1 MKNRPKKRPNQA
13 LIRAKNVVRGALATE
28 DSDVAHAVF
37 SAATSLS
44 RANTD
49 QLFAWVKSYPA
60 KKRRIT
66 PPRIANEYK
75 SLWPNRKSIVI
86 LDNFES
92 SLRWV
97 TAILSEKTDLIE
109 HYLSLLSE
117 YERNMTSGYLEE
129 ALATIDA
136 IEEATGVSIWGIESK
151 IALLQRTHGLEEQK
165 KYCDH
170 IREQAPVSLPAFIA
184 HYTSERNEP
193 GVSFARYS
201 KKIERIIESQPITPE
216 IQKYVTRRLL
226 GLKGD
231 EISVEDVSHVLCVA
245 GGLST
250 LDAYEG
256 LVWACQTAIQKGI
269 AQDYSSTIIECLNR
283 LNIDDWRIE
292 KLLCYLGKDFSTLPI
307 QCLDTELS
315 LLQGNYLA
323 VFEKIFEGHPEEPLE
338 VNALSTAAYAA
349 AYGDLELPSGA
360 STGISI
366 EIITLLA
373 KIIAKGDGVGR
384 AADELIKLVLNLR
397 SLRSMA
403 AIYGYLVV
411 EWGEELQ
418 IGECEGTC
426 IYLSNPMLNPFH
438 WYVLRQDLATALL
451 EAADA
456 KMPPVGPSSLAFAE
470 LYDEKLNPI
479 RASREI
485 GLLFEARKSLMAGD
499 LSRSKSLLQELG
511 DSDRRLWRRVS
522 AKMEVH
528 CLIALNET
536 RETILRVAH
545 FCCENDELRHIVPL
559 RPILHGVR
567 WRQVRYLRERI
578 EVPIVFDLYWR
589 TIDENEHE
597 TNRRI
602 AYDEFLAAHDCRRP
616 TDLRPIAD
624 RFQLEALRYFLRNVC
639 VQEVMDVSFDVY
651 ESSREIE
658 EERIAVC
665 QWLSEL
671 DPNGRTD
678 YAEEIVMLTKL
689 INVQDGLR
697 DVDNSRIYVDSEA
710 IERWARKEV
719 SESFT
724 RYRLLVEAGV
734 GFGSPSDIEAALKEF
749 LGGDERAVDDFL
761 VYPDNEADALLLEM
775 VDGIRNEFLNNPDF
789 GLDAY
794 LSMRIRH
801 GSLAGHLRGPL
812 EEQSLILTKNHR
824 KDSYLEENVWIE
836 RFPYLTDERSASFL
850 SALEEFSREY
860 DSIIDELVQDRLQV
874 RSATH
879 PDGAFHVPIAENAIW
894 LHWIRSRIRR
904 DTEFDEFLSVVFSAI
919 GESLKGV
926 LKGIREDIFVSVKS
940 RMDDAFESLR
950 VRLDQEI
957 GPDEYAM
964 VNSVL
969 ADVVPEVQAAIDR
982 IAAWFNLGE
991 SDQGSGVR
999 TMDQI
1004 IDIGIE
1010 ATKRARR
1017 GFDPK
1022 VERTVPDID
1031 ISTSSL
1037 LSEFTDILFTIL
1049 DNVYAHSGNPVDP
1062 WVSVEIQARDG
1073 SSKAVRDVT
1082 IRVESEVEDGAYN
1095 AENVARVERIRE
1107 RMGDLTYRRGVNL
1120 EGGTGLLKLQRLV
1133 ALDKNQKLE
1142 FGFLREDRFFVEMQ
1156 LVLFGIKQ
1164 EAI

>member
-1 MKNRPKKRPNQA
+1 MKSRPKKRHNQA
-13 LIRAKNVVRGALATE
+13 LIRAKNMVRGALATE
-28 DSDVAHAVF
+28 DADVAHAVLT
-37 SAATSLS
+37 AATSLS

-49 QLFAWVKSYPA
+49 QLFAWVKTYPA
-60 KKRRIT
+60 KKRRLT
-66 PPRIANEYK
+66 PPSISKEYK
-75 SLWPNRKSIVI
+75 SLWPNRKSIII
-86 LDNFES
+86 LDKLES

-97 TAILSEKTDLIE
+97 TSILLEKADLLE
-109 HYLSLLSE
+109 QYLSLLAE
-117 YERNMTSGYLEE
+117 YESNMTSDNLQD
-129 ALATIDA
+129 ALANINTI
-136 IEEATGVSIWGIESK
+136 EATTGVSIWAIETK

-170 IREQAPVSLPAFIA
+170 IRDQAPVSLPAFIA

-201 KKIERIIESQPITPE
+201 KKIERVIDSQPITPA

-231 EISVEDVSHVLCVA
+231 QIAVEDISHVLCV
-245 GGLST
+245 GGALST
-250 LDAYEG
+250 IDAYEG
-256 LVWACQTAIQKGI
+256 LIWACQTAIQKGI
-269 AQDYSSTIIECLNR
+269 AQDYSSTIVECLDR
-283 LNIDDWRIE
+283 LGIDDWRVE
-292 KLLCYLGKDFSTLPI
+292 KIRCYLRKDFSTLPV
-307 QCLDTELS
+307 QCLDADLS
-315 LLQGNYLA
+315 LLLGEYSVA
-323 VFEKIFEGHPEEPLE
+323 FDKIISNDPEEPPE
-338 VNALSTAAYAA
+338 VCDLATAAYAA
-349 AYGDLELPSGA
+349 AYGDLELPS
-360 STGISI
+360 SDNSSI
-366 EIITLLA
+366 NVKIITLLT
-373 KIIAKGDGVGR
+373 KIIEKGDGVGR
-384 AADELIKLVLNLR
+384 AADELIKFALNLR
-397 SLRSMA
+397 SLRSMP

-418 IGECEGTC
+418 IGECEGTS
-426 IYLSNPMLNPFH
+426 IYLSDPMLNPFH
-438 WYVLRQDLATALL
+438 WYVLREDVAAVLVETAKAKAASPNPLSVAYPELDKEQLWPVKVSEELRLL
-451 EAADA
+451 
-456 KMPPVGPSSLAFAE
+456 S
-470 LYDEKLNPI
+470 
-479 RASREI
+479 
-485 GLLFEARKSLMAGD
+485 EARRSLMGGD
-499 LSRSKSLLQELG
+499 LSRSRGLLQELG
-511 DSDRRLWRRVS
+511 NSDLRLWRRVS

-528 CLIALNET
+528 CLMELNET
-536 RETILRVAH
+536 RESILRVAH

-567 WRQVRYLRERI
+567 WRQVKYLRDRI

-602 AYDEFLAAHDCRRP
+602 AYDEFLTAHDCRRP
-616 TDLRPIAD
+616 TDLRSIAD
-624 RFQLEALRYFLRNVC
+624 RFQLQALRYFLRNVC

-651 ESSREIE
+651 RSSREIE
-658 EERIAVC
+658 GERIAVC

-671 DPNGRTD
+671 DPNGRAD
-678 YAEEIVMLTKL
+678 YAEEIVMLTKV
-689 INVQDGLR
+689 INIQDGLR
-697 DVDNSRIYVDSEA
+697 DVDNSRIYVDLEA
-710 IERWARKEV
+710 IERWGRKEV
-719 SESFT
+719 SESFS

-734 GFGSPSDIEAALKEF
+734 GFGSPSDIEAALKNF
-749 LGGDERAVDDFL
+749 WGGDERAVDDYL
-761 VYPDNEADALLLEM
+761 IYPDNEADALLLEM

-812 EEQSLILTKNHR
+812 EERSLILTKNHR
-824 KDSYLEENVWIE
+824 KDSYLGEDVWIE
-836 RFPYLTDERSASFL
+836 RFPYLTDEMKASFL
-850 SALEEFSREY
+850 AALEEFSREY
-860 DSIIDELVQDRLQV
+860 DSIIDDLVQNRLQV
-874 RSATH
+874 RSGPHA
-879 PDGAFHVPIAENAIW
+879 DGAFHVPIAENAIW

-904 DTEFDEFLSVVFSAI
+904 DTDFDEFLSVVFSAI

-926 LKGIREDIFVSVKS
+926 LRDIREEVFVDVKN
-940 RMDDAFESLR
+940 RVDDAFENLR
-950 VRLDQEI
+950 ARLDQEI
-957 GPDEYAM
+957 GTDEYAM

-991 SDQGSGVR
+991 SDQNSGVR

-1062 WVSVEIQARDG
+1062 WVSVEVRAEAG
-1073 SSKAVRDVT
+1073 SSEAVRNVT
-1082 IRVESEVEDGAYN
+1082 IRVESEIVNGASSAED
-1095 AENVARVERIRE
+1095 VAKLERIRD
-1107 RMGDLTYRRGVNL
+1107 RMGDLTYKRGVNL

-1133 ALDKNQKLE
+1133 ALDKDQKLE
-1142 FGFLREDRFFVEMQ
+1142 FGFLQDDKFFVEMQ
-1156 LVLFGIKQ
+1156 LVVFGIRR
-1164 EAI
+1164 ESD